1 VRSEAAN
8 KSAIRAQLK
17 AAIQAPCDLKTRGR
31 PAKQLKKQ
39 LTTFNCPNNLPQA
52 FAFLAGFGYQ

>member
-1 VRSEAAN
+1 M
-8 KSAIRAQLK
+8 
-17 AAIQAPCDLKTRGR
+17 GW

-39 LTTFNCPNNLPQA
+39 LTTFNSPNNLPQG